1 MMEHGTTRDRYRGLG
16 SWALLGAIGG
26 LFGFVT
32 GLPHGEGAVTVIV
45 GVLIGGWMQRQRSWA
60 PIRSLAPVPVLVAL
74 GATAIASPLGL
85 LPELLAGASG
95 LAVLVWLAD
104 DPGRPVGGV
113 ARARLTVGVPALALG
128 IAWSSALLLPSS
140 SASIGVAAGLLV
152 FAIVTVAVLIGQPSM
167 FDREEPSLS

>member
-1 MMEHGTTRDRYRGLG
+1 MIDRTTPRDRFRGLG
-16 SWALLGAIGG
+16 SWGLLGAIGG

-32 GLPHGEGAVTVIV
+32 GLPHGEGAITVIA
-45 GVLIGGWMQRQRSWA
+45 GVLLGGWMQRQRSRGRL
-60 PIRSLAPVPVLVAL
+60 RSLAPIPVLVAL
-74 GATAIASPLGL
+74 GATAVASPLGL

-113 ARARLTVGVPALALG
+113 ARARLTVGIPALALG

-140 SASIGVAAGLLV
+140 SAPIGVAAGLLV
-152 FAIVTVAVLIGQPSM
+152 FVLVAVAFLIGWPST
-167 FDREEPSLS
+167 FDREEPSAS

>member
-1 MMEHGTTRDRYRGLG
+1 MIDRTTPRDRFRGLG
-16 SWALLGAIGG
+16 SWGLLGAIGG

-32 GLPHGEGAVTVIV
+32 GLPHGEGVITVIA
-45 GVLIGGWMQRQRSWA
+45 GVLLGGWMQRQRSRGRL
-60 PIRSLAPVPVLVAL
+60 RSLAPIPVLVAL
-74 GATAIASPLGL
+74 GATAVASPLGL

-113 ARARLTVGVPALALG
+113 ARARLTVGIPALALG

-140 SASIGVAAGLLV
+140 SAPIGVAAGLLV
-152 FAIVTVAVLIGQPSM
+152 FVLVTVAFLIGWPST
-167 FDREEPSLS
+167 FDREEPSAS

>member
-1 MMEHGTTRDRYRGLG
+1 MIDRTTPRDRFRGLG
-16 SWALLGAIGG
+16 SWGLLGAIGG

-32 GLPHGEGAVTVIV
+32 GLPHGEGVITVIA
-45 GVLIGGWMQRQRSWA
+45 GVLLGGWMQRQRSRGRL
-60 PIRSLAPVPVLVAL
+60 RSLAPIPVLVAL
-74 GATAIASPLGL
+74 GATAVASPLGL

-113 ARARLTVGVPALALG
+113 ARARLTVGIPALALG

-140 SASIGVAAGLLV
+140 SAPIGVAAGLLV
-152 FAIVTVAVLIGQPSM
+152 FVLVAVAFLIGWPST
-167 FDREEPSLS
+167 FDREEPSAS